1 MSVVA
6 TEQQP
11 VPLEAF
17 QLVAS
22 PDTAP
27 LVADA
32 KRLLTVSYPK
42 LFSRFN
48 HAFHGYE
55 DASELV
61 AAIDAITSDV
71 RAWLTEM
78 PANFKTSSHA
88 LSRPK
93 FGLIFVLK
101 NALVRAA
108 LGDAKC
114 AAAVAAIER
123 GWETNHKD
131 IVVPK
136 PPPQPAVSGTAGG
149 ADESEG
155 TSAAAAAADMQEKH
169 YELLER
175 TKLLERALVQLLEK
189 NYDDVVA
196 GLVQGLLS
204 V

>member
-1 MSVVA
+1 
-6 TEQQP
+6 
-11 VPLEAF
+11 LEAF

-136 PPPQPAVSGTAGG
+136 PPPPPQPAVSGTAGG

>member
-6 TEQQP
+6 TAEVP

-48 HAFHGYE
+48 HAFHGHD

-71 RAWLTEM
+71 RAWLSEM
-78 PANFKTSSHA
+78 PANFKTSAHA

-123 GWETNHKD
+123 GWETCYKD

-136 PPPQPAVSGTAGG
+136 PPQPAVSSATAGG
-149 ADESEG
+149 DDSEG
-155 TSAAAAAADMQEKH
+155 TSAAAADMLQEKH
-169 YELLER
+169 DELLAR